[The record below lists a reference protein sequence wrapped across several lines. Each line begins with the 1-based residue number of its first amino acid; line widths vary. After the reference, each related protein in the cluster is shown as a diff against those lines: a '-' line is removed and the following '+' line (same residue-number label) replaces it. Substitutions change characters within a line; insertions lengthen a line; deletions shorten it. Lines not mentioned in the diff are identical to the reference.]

1 MVSKNYKTTSIQL
14 LFHLLIS
21 TSKLKSPPP
30 LNKNTF
36 GCAYLIYAASLGTK
50 FDFNSTRFDG
60 TDLLQ
65 QLAMPVDRVLTS
77 SMYCTVTYV
86 HVHFH
91 WPPSSKWR
99 SCRARRKWLP
109 ARPNLNH
116 ASIPGPW
123 LLVIHHSCNDPRP
136 SSSGARLS
144 QVPLRGAWAK

>member
-91 WPPSSKWR
+91 
-99 SCRARRKWLP
+99 
-109 ARPNLNH
+109 
-116 ASIPGPW
+116 
-123 LLVIHHSCNDPRP
+123 
-136 SSSGARLS
+136 
-144 QVPLRGAWAK
+144 